1 LRIKI
6 TDEFLTALTS
16 NRIYLRPHF
25 HHGDS
30 EGKIVNVINS
40 VNAEAY
46 ARIPESS
53 FSWDG
58 SVFIGA
64 FSYIVQGSI
73 LGQSSIGRYCSIGT
87 GVRIMGQSH
96 PTDRVTTST
105 WTYGSNVKRLVE
117 NDFGV
122 TPLQS
127 YDVPNEPG
135 VRIGNDVWIA
145 DNVTFKRNIT
155 VHDGA
160 IIAANAVVTK
170 DVPHYAIVAG
180 NPAKV
185 VKYRFPEQIIAAL
198 REVKWWE
205 KSPRLLSKF
214 DLSNVESFLEHSDE
228 MKSAENFE
236 FENINLTELIKK
248 LSTNE

>member
-1 LRIKI
+1 M
-6 TDEFLTALTS
+6 TALTS
-16 NRIYLRPHF
+16 MRVYLRPHF
-25 HHGDS
+25 HHGDA
-30 EGKIVNVINS
+30 EGKTVNVINS

-58 SVFIGA
+58 PVFIGA

-73 LGQSSIGRYCSIGT
+73 LGQSSVGRYCSIGS

-105 WTYGSNVKRLVE
+105 WTYGSNIKRLVE

-122 TPLQS
+122 TPIQS

-160 IIAANAVVTK
+160 VIAANAVVTK

-185 VKYRFPEQIIAAL
+185 VKYRFPERIIKEL

-205 KSPRLLSKF
+205 KSPKLLSKF
-214 DLSNVESFLEHSDE
+214 DLSNIESFLEHSDE
-228 MKSAENFE
+228 VKTAENFE

-248 LSTNE
+248 LSINE